1 MISKKRKK
9 KCYFDYKL
17 FIIVTLLQ
25 CFHFRLLFISPHVGR
40 AGVRNAGLYSCILLP
55 GEKLSQGSRH
65 FWDYMVDMEYLTK
78 PSAALSSLSRSVRY
92 PIQHDKDDSAREE
105 ATVRYSDNYDL
116 FEMNVMIFRFRNC
129 EEYCYASSDS
139 I

>member
-1 MISKKRKK
+1 M
-9 KCYFDYKL
+9 
-17 FIIVTLLQ
+17 
-25 CFHFRLLFISPHVGR
+25 
-40 AGVRNAGLYSCILLP
+40 LP

-78 PSAALSSLSRSVRY
+78 PSAALSSLSRSVRF

-116 FEMNVMIFRFRNC
+116 FEMSVMIFRFRNC